1 MNWDEFFYK
10 MAELV
15 ASKSK
20 DRSTKCGSVI
30 VGNGNTVLSLG
41 FNGFPRKVNDDID
54 SMHDRPR
61 KYFFFEHSERNSI
74 YAAAKNGIK
83 LDGSSIHLS
92 GGGLPCADCA
102 RAIIQAGIIEI
113 VYRDIPFKGKGNW
126 KESMDAAKEMLLEAG
141 VKLTRLDE
149 SFKRIEEK

>member
-1 MNWDEFFYK
+1 MNWDEYFYK
-10 MAELV
+10 IAEL
-15 ASKSK
+15 ASLKSK

-30 VGNGNTVLSLG
+30 VGEGHTVLSIG
-41 FNGFPRKVNDDID
+41 FNGFPRKVNDDIE
-54 SMHDRPR
+54 SRHDRPN
-61 KYFFFEHSERNSI
+61 KYLYTEHGERNSI
-74 YAAAKNGIK
+74 FAAAKNGIK

-113 VYRDIPFKGKGNW
+113 VYRDIPFQGKGNW

-141 VKLTRLDE
+141 VKLTKLDE
-149 SFKRIEEK
+149 NFQRI